1 VTGNLPD
8 PLAAAVSPALP
19 ADDVRVL
26 EEAYLIAAGCHRA
39 QTRKSG
45 EPYITHPVEVAAI
58 LARQRAG
65 TDLVCA
71 ALLHDTAYPP
81 DRVRE
86 RFGPGVADVLA
97 GLARLEAGS
106 DVASASDD
114 VLRLKLADRLHNM
127 RTIEYVSPARQRVK
141 SAETLRTLVPVA
153 ARLSLTDVGLELS
166 ALASGVRHS
175 PAPAPGATR
184 GPSQHALALA
194 AVLLPRAVR
203 ARWLAEWA
211 GELAALPTAR
221 RRAGFVVSLVVA
233 MPGLSRAL
241 RKPGPPARREGTGAT
256 AALSGVALVVT
267 ALNSDFTWPAAVVAV
282 TALAVLTAVL
292 FTRDD
297 RAATRL
303 RALIRAWRG
312 PRRRR

>member
-1 VTGNLPD
+1 MTGILPD
-8 PLAAAVSPALP
+8 PLAAAVSPSLP
-19 ADDVRVL
+19 TEDVRLL
-26 EEAYLIAAGCHRA
+26 EEAYRFAARCHRE

-45 EPYITHPVEVAAI
+45 DPYLTHPVEVAAI
-58 LARQRAG
+58 LARQGAG

-71 ALLHDTAYPP
+71 ALLHDTAYPA

-86 RFGPGVADVLA
+86 RFGPGVADLLT
-97 GLARLEAGS
+97 GLARLEDRG

-127 RTIEYVSPARQRVK
+127 RTIEYVAPARQRVK
-141 SAETLRTLVPVA
+141 SAETLRTLVQVA

-166 ALASGVRHS
+166 ALASGVLHS
-175 PAPAPGATR
+175 PAPAVAR
-184 GPSQHALALA
+184 GPSQHALAFA

-221 RRAGFVVSLVVA
+221 RRAGFVASLVVA

-241 RKPGPPARREGTGAT
+241 RRTGPRAQGSGAT
-256 AALSGVALVVT
+256 AVLSGIAVVVT

-297 RAATRL
+297 RAAARL
-303 RALIRAWRG
+303 HALIRAWR
-312 PRRRR
+312 RRR